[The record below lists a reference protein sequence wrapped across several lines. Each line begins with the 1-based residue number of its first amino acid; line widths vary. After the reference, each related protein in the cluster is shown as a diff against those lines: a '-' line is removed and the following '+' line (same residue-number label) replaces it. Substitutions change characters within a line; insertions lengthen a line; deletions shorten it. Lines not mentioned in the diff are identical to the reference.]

1 MLRSELQNM
10 DSRLQKMLNFV
21 NTHLLRK
28 KGLISNLLHCFL

>member
-21 NTHLLRK
+21 NTHLLEK
-28 KGLISNLLHCFL
+28 KD